1 MTKKP
6 IDSTAAIPSAT
17 RTGQR
22 AAARAPKR
30 VPKTKKA
37 QILALLTRKRGASMT
52 DLTAATGWQ
61 THSVRAA
68 LTGLRKRGTI
78 IDRQSDTAG
87 SHYRT
92 IVPQTGAT
100 S

>member
-6 IDSTAAIPSAT
+6 IDSTAATPSAT

-37 QILALLTRKRGASMT
+37 QILALLTRKRGASLT

-61 THSVRAA
+61 AHSVRAA

-78 IDRQSDTAG
+78 IDRRTDAAG
-87 SHYRT
+87 SRYR
-92 IVPQTGAT
+92 IIAPQMGAT